1 MTIGY
6 LTAKIASFAS
16 IVMVYTKIA
25 YVSPNFTGTGLYMRI
40 DEYFHFTLYN
50 ECNYLPI
57 AGIKVNPC

>member
-1 MTIGY
+1 MTKGY

-16 IVMVYTKIA
+16 IVMVYTEIA
-25 YVSPNFTGTGLYMRI
+25 PNFTGTGLYMRI